1 MCFSA
6 TVSFTA
12 GAALLLVG
20 AWAVRLSRE
29 PRELPFALIPV
40 LFGVQQL
47 LEGALWLTLPD
58 KAPTLN
64 AALTQIYSYFSQVL
78 WPIYIPLSV
87 LLLETVAWRRR
98 VLLLITGAGTVC
110 GLFLLSY
117 LVRLPVTSMVQGQHM
132 VYVFEH
138 FHVLAATGLYLLG
151 TCVGPLFSSQR
162 RVQLFGVAATL
173 SFMVTYAFYVTW
185 FISVWCFF
193 AGILSSLVLLYFTGK
208 GSAQA
213 LSRHRDG
220 IKSGQFV

>member
-12 GAALLLVG
+12 GSALLLVG
-20 AWAVRLSRE
+20 AWTVRLSRQ
-29 PRELPFALIPV
+29 PRELPFAMIPL

-47 LEGALWLTLPD
+47 IEGVLWLQPPAT
-58 KAPTLN
+58 APALN

-87 LLLETVAWRRR
+87 LLLETVVWRRR
-98 VLLLITGAGTVC
+98 VLSLITGAGTVC

-117 LVRLPVTSMVQGQHM
+117 LVRLQVTSAVQGHHM

-151 TCVGPLFSSQR
+151 TCIGPLISSHR
-162 RVQLFGVAATL
+162 SVRLFGVAATL
-173 SFMVTYAFYVTW
+173 SFMATYAFYATW

-193 AGILSSLVLLYFTGK
+193 AGVLSGVVLLYFTGK
-208 GSAQA
+208 PSTRSAPSATQ
-213 LSRHRDG
+213 HH
-220 IKSGQFV
+220 